1 MWHTFLSLPCI
12 PWPALSGCSTHGG
25 DRFKVNVNAGSGK
38 RSDAGTIHV
47 VLSSHLRD
55 YTGGR
60 NEFDVEGAPSVRSL
74 IELLDSR
81 FPGISV
87 RLLDDQGNVR
97 RYVNIFVDEQDI
109 REREGLLTSL
119 SGTREVV
126 ILPSVAG
133 G

>member
-1 MWHTFLSLPCI
+1 M
-12 PWPALSGCSTHGG
+12 HGG
-25 DRFKVNVNAGSGK
+25 GWFVVTDNTGSSEG
-38 RSDAGTIHV
+38 SDMNSIHV

-97 RYVNIFVDEQDI
+97 RYVNIFVDEHNI

-119 SGTREVV
+119 SGIKEVV